1 MKLFLNDSTVRRCLV
16 SCLETAELAQIY
28 ARTRLRYSTLPAGS
42 LPELRVHSKA
52 TIRLTH
58 SVSKIHLVP
67 HTAPIYPAP
76 LTDVS
81 TEIVGKGYGMPSS
94 HSQFVAFFSLSLTLF
109 LMFRHQTTTH
119 TSYRPSTFLERL
131 ALSILACFCA
141 AIVALSRI
149 YLNYHTPRQVWVG
162 FAAGLAFA
170 LAWFIFTSYL
180 RSAGWI
186 EWGLD
191 LDIARQLR
199 FRDLVMTEDL
209 QDAGWGRWEAQRK
222 AKRGVPNGPSLKKKA
237 R

>member
-1 MKLFLNDSTVRRCLV
+1 MLSHCL
-16 SCLETAELAQIY
+16 
-28 ARTRLRYSTLPAGS
+28 LRPSYR
-42 LPELRVHSKA
+42 PEIP
-52 TIRLTH
+52 T
-58 SVSKIHLVP
+58 
-67 HTAPIYPAP
+67 P
-76 LTDVS
+76 LTDMS

-109 LMFRHQTTTH
+109 LMFRHQPTPH
-119 TSYRPSTFLERL
+119 TSYRPSTFIERL
-131 ALSILACFCA
+131 ALSVLACFCA
-141 AIVALSRI
+141 VVVALSRI

-162 FAAGLAFA
+162 FTAGLVFA
-170 LAWFIFTSYL
+170 VVWFLFTTYL

-209 QDAGWGRWEAQRK
+209 QDAGWGRWEARRK
-222 AKRGVPNGPSLKKKA
+222 ARRAVPNGPSSKQKA